1 MARTLLAL
9 LWAWATLGFL
19 CARSE
24 AVGFEV
30 VSPRTRV
37 KPLARMQ
44 SAAAYCGTL
53 DIFVVMGGFY
63 NAKRVSY
70 LSGDFWVYSFSDA
83 SWHNLGARYARRT
96 FSPVKQFGASLTHIE
111 SVTSHCQFL
120 VHSGKYADSCLPN
133 GFGKSY
139 LVDIRVE
146 EGQYVVEETVLK
158 APRFAQAYTQQAV
171 YYNNSVYFV
180 GGSIKCSPQGKFSAG
195 SCFRSLE
202 KS

>member
-44 SAAAYCGTL
+44 SAAAYCGAL

-63 NAKRVSY
+63 NAKRMSY

-120 VHSGKYADSCLPN
+120 VHSGKYADFLLAKRVWKVV
-133 GFGKSY
+133 FGGYPSGRRP
-139 LVDIRVE
+139 VCGGRNRAESAEVCP
-146 EGQYVVEETVLK
+146 G
-158 APRFAQAYTQQAV
+158 V
-171 YYNNSVYFV
+171 YA
-180 GGSIKCSPQGKFSAG
+180 AG
-195 SCFRSLE
+195 SVL
-202 KS
+202 